1 MWWCACLRGQSA
13 PRIDA
18 PGISGK
24 SPNPAPL
31 SARQLWVLVSAVVRE
46 LLWGLPAVAREVRA
60 WRIKA
65 LAIPDAPIRADAA
78 HSLAHKRTHIDGA
91 ALFSILPHA
100 RSLPLLRLLA
110 AFEIMCDFLDCASER
125 GADRGQENGKQLHWA
140 LVDALI
146 PGSPVSDYY
155 MHHPWSQDGGYLRI
169 LVDVCRE
176 SCLQLPFYEDVH
188 ELVVQEARRA
198 QVLAI
203 NHDPDPVQ
211 RDTGLREWAVH
222 ERAGAYDV
230 AWFEFTGAASAPLT
244 IYALFAL
251 STESIRCEV
260 EVARVHGAYLP
271 WISAATTMLDSYVDQ
286 LEDAANGDHSYVS
299 HYSSRAQATQ
309 RIGRLLRHSFARVS
323 GCSRAEHHILIVACM
338 AAMYLSKDSA
348 YGDTLQA
355 DTKVLVRAGGS
366 LTRLL
371 LPILRLWRIAYAQR
385 SS

>member
-24 SPNPAPL
+24 SPDPAPL
-31 SARQLWVLVSAVVRE
+31 TARQLWVLVSAVVRE

-60 WRIKA
+60 WRRKA

-91 ALFSILPHA
+91 ALFSILPRM

-110 AFEIMCDFLDCASER
+110 AFEVMCDFLDCASER
-125 GADRGQENGKQLHWA
+125 GADRGQENGRLLHWA
-140 LVDALI
+140 LVEALL
-146 PGSPVSDYY
+146 PGSPTSDYY
-155 MHHPWSQDGGYLRI
+155 MHHPWGQDGGYLDV

-176 SCLQLPFYEDVH
+176 SCLQLPFFEDVR
-188 ELVVQEARRA
+188 ELVLQEARRA

-203 NHDPDPVQ
+203 NHDLDPVQ
-211 RDTGLREWAVH
+211 RDTGLREWAAD
-222 ERAGAYDV
+222 EGAGDYDV
-230 AWFEFTGAASAPLT
+230 TWFEFTGAASAPLT

-251 STESIRCEV
+251 STESIPREC
-260 EVARVHGAYLP
+260 EVARVHDAYLP

-299 HYSSRAQATQ
+299 HYSRRVQATR
-309 RIGRLLRHSFARVS
+309 RIGRLLRQSFARV
-323 GCSRAEHHILIVACM
+323 GRCSRSEHHILIVACM
-338 AAMYLSKDSA
+338 AAMYLSKDTA
-348 YGDTLQA
+348 YGEVLRA
-355 DTKVLVRAGGS
+355 DTKILVRAGGS